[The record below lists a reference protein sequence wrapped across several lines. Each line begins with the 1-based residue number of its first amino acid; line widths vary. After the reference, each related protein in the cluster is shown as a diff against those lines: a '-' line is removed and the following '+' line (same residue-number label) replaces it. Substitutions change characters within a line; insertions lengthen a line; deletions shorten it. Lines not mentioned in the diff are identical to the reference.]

1 MVSENENRCFIFST
15 YRKKNRWY
23 GQSLWAF
30 FFFFFKEKNVLFFQ
44 ERKSDR
50 GWRRK
55 RTTWIVPICI
65 RGTEKQRKRERFLM
79 FFSWQK
85 VN

>member
-1 MVSENENRCFIFST
+1 MRTRTDVLFSLLT
-15 YRKKNRWY
+15 EKKT
-23 GQSLWAF
+23 GGTAKVFELF
-30 FFFFFKEKNVLFFQ
+30 FFFFFFEEKNVLFFQ